1 MEDFSSIITI
11 VVFVA
16 WGAISYLNSR
26 QKQAA
31 KEHKPTEEAWPTA
44 TPAPTSPHPAQA
56 AQPAQA
62 ESRQQPRPA
71 QEAPHRTAT
80 AQTTARQQHKSD
92 GRRSTANAAQRN
104 LGRGAAGA
112 ASTLASPVDPAEIDC
127 ETPQEPAQEF
137 NLRQAV
143 IYAEI
148 LKPKFE
154 ETE

>member
-26 QKQAA
+26 QRQAA

-44 TPAPTSPHPAQA
+44 TPAPTSPQTD
-56 AQPAQA
+56 
-62 ESRQQPRPA
+62 SRRQPRPA
-71 QEAPHRTAT
+71 QEALHRTAT

-104 LGRGAAGA
+104 LGRGAADA
-112 ASTLASPVDPAEIDC
+112 ALPLANPVDPAEIGR

-154 ETE
+154 EAE